1 MLYKMGEEQFKNFK
15 YTLGKKMSELKTEE
29 EKEAKR
35 YLSKLSREKFK
46 ANHTEK
52 LKLYQRVYTLNY
64 YHTVLKK
71 KKNTIATL

>member
-1 MLYKMGEEQFKNFK
+1 MEGERFNGFK